1 MYVASNVFI
10 TRLEDVSP
18 PLLSSCMGPTGQ
30 PDDDFMPA
38 FTRWKREHFESG
50 FLELRGGREV
60 SGIALST
67 GRVTHRPQRRTS
79 TDFNFYST
87 TLPRQLCSYVASLFF
102 PPLSPP
108 TSLIP
113 LGLIRLTQGGG
124 REGGREDSHAP
135 ASLSIILAFRCEPP
149 HVYTNIQIY
158 SDYAIF
164 NDRLFF
170 FFFFNRFR
178 K

>member
-1 MYVASNVFI
+1 MLIRKEPPPYISTILSLSFLPSSRAHFHREFFNLRIPLYVASNVFI

-18 PLLSSCMGPTGQ
+18 ALLSSCMGPTGQ

-50 FLELRGGREV
+50 FLELRGGREGGREV

-102 PPLSPP
+102 PPSLLPPLLS
-108 TSLIP
+108 
-113 LGLIRLTQGGG
+113 RL
-124 REGGREDSHAP
+124 A
-135 ASLSIILAFRCEPP
+135 
-149 HVYTNIQIY
+149 
-158 SDYAIF
+158 
-164 NDRLFF
+164 
-170 FFFFNRFR
+170 
-178 K
+178 